1 MGTIATLATAD
12 AASSGSS
19 GLLILALP
27 LLLLAWLFWTSSR
40 KQRRM
45 REFVSSLSVGDDVV
59 TSSGMYGTIRHL
71 DDASAYIEIAEGIVI
86 RFDRRA
92 VAMKQPEGATVV
104 ADDAAGTDTEQ

>member
-27 LLLLAWLFWTSSR
+27 LLLLAWMFWSSSR
-40 KQRRM
+40 RQRRM
-45 REFVSSLSVGDDVV
+45 RDFVSSLAVGDDVV
-59 TSSGMYGTIRHL
+59 TSSDMYGTIRHL
-71 DDASAYIEIAEGIVI
+71 DAESAYIEIAEGMVI

-92 VAMKQPEGATVV
+92 VATKQPESTISV
-104 ADDAAGTDTEQ
+104 ADDTTITDTDQ